1 MGLHQFLATWF
12 SFGVFGIL
20 GLRACSAFPHLEGT
34 LELAKESLGKDRSFH
49 GSFGTSIERDCGNA
63 CEFFGMGVLIYFD

>member
-1 MGLHQFLATWF
+1 LHQFLATWF

-34 LELAKESLGKDRSFH
+34 LELAKEPLWKNSPVY
-49 GSFGTSIERDCGNA
+49 GSFGTGVERDCGNA